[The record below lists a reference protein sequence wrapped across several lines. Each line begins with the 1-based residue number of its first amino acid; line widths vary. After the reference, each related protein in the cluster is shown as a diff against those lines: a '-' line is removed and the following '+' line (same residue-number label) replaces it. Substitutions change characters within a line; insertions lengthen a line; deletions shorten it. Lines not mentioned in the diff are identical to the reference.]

1 MSMPPTK
8 TFTYTAY
15 GFHVILSA
23 GQLEFRPAAHSGRPD
38 KAAVLLALLALR
50 ASAIAEQAYLPVEV
64 LADFP
69 PWQGLKPASVGN
81 RVWHYIA
88 RWEAADIPAIAYK
101 EKTVAWRLASGTSIR
116 WTDVRAADLEAALS
130 SPGLAEWHVD
140 PDTPTFDA
148 WLAALSKGLARLA
161 AERLQPAARL
171 FDQAVALAPSLAA
184 KAGPLLVLAETRQRQ
199 AGREHPEVARQLS
212 EMEHAH
218 GAIGRTVRLHRYRFA
233 LLDTTT
239 AQSVQQRLSEIET
252 ELRRTPGLVSA
263 GDAGPLLAT
272 TALAW
277 RRTGAFARARAT
289 AAAALACA
297 AAARDLLTFDRAL
310 GELFLAAYQDAAFR
324 HRATDRCVRWGAQAL
339 RLERHLPIS
348 RENCQVRLVIIR
360 GLTRL
365 GQTANADAMLRDIEA
380 AIRTSPRAADRAL
393 AAVCRAQLEWA
404 LVTQRLARTAQRIP
418 ARDAGRIA
426 ELYAIARRQ
435 HEALGR
441 PVAWFSDEADEARR
455 RGVCVFT
462 RRRRAGG
469 APAPDHVSGRE
480 RGATSARTT
489 GIA

>member
-1 MSMPPTK
+1 MSTTPPK
-8 TFTYTAY
+8 TYRYSAY
-15 GFHVILSA
+15 GFDVVLSA
-23 GQLEFRPAAHSGRPD
+23 GLLEFRPAVHNGRPD

-50 ASAIAEQAYLPVEV
+50 ASAVGEKAYLPVEV

-69 PWQGLKPASVGN
+69 PWQGLKQASVGN

-88 RWEAADIPAIAYK
+88 RWEAAHIPAIAYK
-101 EKTVAWRLASGTSIR
+101 EKTVAWRLASGTAIR
-116 WTDVRAADLEAALS
+116 WTNLRPADLEAGLS
-130 SPGLAEWHVD
+130 SPGLAEWRVD
-140 PDTPTFDA
+140 PDAPTFDA

-161 AERLQPAARL
+161 TERLQPAARL
-171 FDQAVALAPSLAA
+171 FDQAVAMAPSVAG
-184 KAGPLLVLAETRQRQ
+184 KAGPLLILAETRQRQ
-199 AGREHPEVARQLS
+199 AGREHPGIARQLS
-212 EMEHAH
+212 EMAHAH

-239 AQSVQQRLSEIET
+239 VQAVQQRLSEIET

-263 GDAGPLLAT
+263 GDAGTLLAT

-277 RRTGAFARARAT
+277 RRTRAFARARAT

-324 HRATDRCVRWGAQAL
+324 NRATYRCVRWGAQAL

-365 GQTANADAMLRDIEA
+365 GRTADANAMLMEIEA

-418 ARDAGRIA
+418 ARDAARIA
-426 ELYAIARRQ
+426 ALYAIARRQ

-441 PVAWFSDEADEARR
+441 PVAWFSDEADEARQ
-455 RGVCVFT
+455 RGVFVFT
-462 RRRRAGG
+462 RRRRTG
-469 APAPDHVSGRE
+469 ASAPDHGS
-480 RGATSARTT
+480 
-489 GIA
+489 